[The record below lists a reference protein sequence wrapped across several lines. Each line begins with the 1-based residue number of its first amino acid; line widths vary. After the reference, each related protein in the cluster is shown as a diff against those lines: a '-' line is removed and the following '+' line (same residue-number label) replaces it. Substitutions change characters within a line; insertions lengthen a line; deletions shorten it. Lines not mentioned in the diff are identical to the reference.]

1 MDPETVAK
9 EAVDSGNDASPQLH
23 SPSDAPVYVN
33 PPNMRTVCMR
43 DMGTEMTPMA
53 SVDPSRTATPLM
65 ATTPNLGS
73 PAISRPSSPG
83 RARNTTPASAGAK
96 ENSKV
101 GCPKALEAA
110 GKASH
115 VLSGKEKTRA
125 EILALGTQL
134 GKANIAAWATKEE
147 EEADAAQ
154 ALKASLEMEEV
165 RKNLLASRA
174 TAWEEAEQAKY
185 TARYCISTST
195 TRLNKLET

>member
-1 MDPETVAK
+1 MPADATGAK
-9 EAVDSGNDASPQLH
+9 GAAENEDEPKTPPNGNARSE
-23 SPSDAPVYVN
+23 YGE

-73 PAISRPSSPG
+73 PAISRPTSPG
-83 RARNTTPASAGAK
+83 RVRTTTPASTASS
-96 ENSKV
+96 N
-101 GCPKALEAA
+101 CHKALDAA
-110 GKASH
+110 TVNVNG
-115 VLSGKEKTRA
+115 LSGKEKTRA

-134 GKANIAAWATKEE
+134 GKPNIAAWATKEE

-174 TAWEEAEQAKY
+174 AAWEAAEQAKY
-185 TARYCISTST
+185 TARCTLAALSINHLISS
-195 TRLNKLET
+195 NH